1 MKRAYLFVSM
11 AVLLVMGF
19 VLAMILPATV
29 AAENSS
35 YTFAVLSTTD
45 MHGRS
50 TLRDV
55 ATQQEDLNN
64 MARVATIVKTQ
75 EEKYGKDNVL
85 LVDNGDTIQGNL
97 VAQYAIN
104 QETDQKN
111 PMIAAMEAIGY
122 DIWVMGNHEF
132 NFSPHQRDT
141 QVDYAAEAGIHTL
154 AANITLVEDGENVH
168 GEAVE
173 AGASFYDPYEIFTLD
188 AGGGRSVRVAVIG
201 LGNAANATWDIASN
215 YPNLQ
220 FNSPDNPEGLL
231 SQEIN
236 RWADQIVRA
245 NLADIIVVAAHSG
258 KGTDDNPEADGSLE
272 SQAYRCVGETSNM
285 DLLIYG
291 HDHTFNIEPVKNAQ
305 GREIY
310 IVNAGGSSVITSEF
324 TVTFDEEGAVAG
336 FTVANESTA
345 LADVA
350 PDETICAM
358 NEPWYEKTYNWA
370 SAPLGS
376 FDGGWD
382 EVIGQTQGKTNIQMV
397 CGQSALMDFIHKGQI
412 WSTWQSYET
421 EGIEGATVSIASA
434 VFAEDSWGGPISF
447 VPTDGSTISTL
458 ELSKLY
464 RYSNNLMCCIEM
476 TGEQLYNWMSMVA
489 DMYAVNDSGEAV
501 LAEGAS
507 IYGLDTFYGVDYTF
521 DLTKPLGQRVEYAR
535 YHGADLLELEG
546 TVRVALNSY
555 RLSGGY
561 GFFEATGLTEADCCW
576 TASKY
581 LGTDRSPVPT
591 QLGEY
596 VAHMGTVTPT
606 DPVAYGEDSQW
617 YLRTQRDP
625 LPFTDV
631 EEKDWY
637 YEAVYFTYTNGMMN
651 GMGGD
656 IFQPEGR
663 TTRAQIAT
671 LTHRLCGSVELPAI
685 LTEPFVDVRETDW
698 FYPGVLFAYNS
709 DIIRGQTE
717 TIFAPNA
724 SASRQDMITMLY
736 RMVVSAGL
744 KAETKGNLNQ
754 FADGSKVAPYARQ
767 AMSWAV
773 GEGLI
778 VGFDAGNGKME
789 IQPGGTTTRAQLATI
804 IMRFMNLE
812 FEVAP

>member
-1 MKRAYLFVSM
+1 MKRVYLFVSL
-11 AVLLVMGF
+11 ALLLV
-19 VLAMILPATV
+19 VCLAAAILPAAF
-29 AAENSS
+29 AAEDDT

-64 MARVATIVKTQ
+64 MARVATIIKSQ
-75 EEKYGKDNVL
+75 EDKYGEDNVL
-85 LVDNGDTIQGNL
+85 IIDNGDTIQGNL

-104 QETDQKN
+104 QKAGEKN

-122 DIWVMGNHEF
+122 DVWVMGNHEF
-132 NFSPHQRDT
+132 NFGPTQRNT
-141 QVDYAAEAGIHTL
+141 QVEYSAEAGIHTL
-154 AANITLVEDGENVH
+154 AANIVLVEDGKNIHGQNV
-168 GEAVE
+168 A
-173 AGASFYDPYEIFTLD
+173 AGNPFYDPYQIFALD
-188 AGGGRSVRVAVIG
+188 ADNGRSVRVAVIG
-201 LGNAANATWDIASN
+201 LGNAANTTWDIASN

-220 FNSPDNPEGLL
+220 FSSLENPEGLL
-231 SQEIN
+231 SYEIN
-236 RWADQIVRA
+236 LWADRIVRE

-258 KGTDDNPEADGSLE
+258 KGTDDTPNAGGSLE
-272 SQAYRCVGETSNM
+272 SQAYTCVGETTNM

-291 HDHTFNIEPVKNAQ
+291 HDHTFNIETVKNAHD
-305 GREIY
+305 REVY

-324 TVTFDEEGAVAG
+324 TVTFGPDGSIES
-336 FTVANESTA
+336 FTVANDSTA
-345 LADVA
+345 LADVE
-350 PDETICAM
+350 PDQAICEM
-358 NEPWYEKTYNWA
+358 NEPWYEKAYAWA
-370 SAPLGS
+370 SSPLGT

-382 EVIGQTQGKTNIQMV
+382 GLTAETRGKTNIQMV

-412 WSTWQSYET
+412 WSTWQSVET
-421 EGIEGATVSIASA
+421 EDIEGATVSIASA

-447 VPTDGSTISTL
+447 VPTDGTTISTL

-464 RYSNNLMCCIEM
+464 RYSNNLMCCIDM
-476 TGEQLYNWMSMVA
+476 TGQQLYNWMSAVA
-489 DMYAVNDSGEAV
+489 DMYAINENGEPC

-521 DLTKPLGQRVEYAR
+521 DLTRPLGQRVEYAR
-535 YHGADLLELEG
+535 YNGTELQELEG

-561 GFFEATGLTEADCCW
+561 GFHDATGLTETDCCW

-596 VAHMGTVTPT
+596 VAHMGTVTPD
-606 DPVAYGEDSQW
+606 DPVCHGFDSTW
-617 YLRTQRDP
+617 YLRTQEDP

-631 EEKDWY
+631 DEKDWY
-637 YEAVYFTYTNGMMN
+637 YEAVRVAFDSGMMN
-651 GMGGD
+651 GMGGG

-671 LTHRLCGSVELPAI
+671 LTHRLCGSVELPDI
-685 LTEPFVDVRETDW
+685 LTEPFLDVRETDW
-698 FYPGVLFAYNS
+698 FYPGVVFAYNS

-744 KAETKGNLNQ
+744 KADTDGELSQFVDGN
-754 FADGSKVAPYARQ
+754 KVAPYARE

-778 VGFDAGNGKME
+778 VGFCNTDGKME
-789 IQPGGTTTRAQLATI
+789 IQPSGTTTRAQLATI

-812 FEVAP
+812 FEVAR

>member
-1 MKRAYLFVSM
+1 MKRAYLFVSL
-11 AVLLVMGF
+11 AVLLVMGL
-19 VLAMILPATV
+19 VIAAILPATV
-29 AAENSS
+29 VAEDSS

-64 MARVATIVKTQ
+64 MARVATIVKAQ
-75 EEKYGKDNVL
+75 EEKYGKDNIL
-85 LVDNGDTIQGNL
+85 IIDNGDTIQGNL

-122 DIWVMGNHEF
+122 DVWVMGNHEF
-132 NFSPHQRDT
+132 NFGPLQRDT
-141 QVDYAAEAGIHTL
+141 QVGYAAEAGIHTL
-154 AANITLVEDGENVH
+154 AANITLVEDGRNIH

-188 AGGGRSVRVAVIG
+188 AGAGRSVRVAVIG

-220 FNSPDNPEGLL
+220 FTSPDNPDGLL

-236 RWADQIVRA
+236 RWADQIARA
-245 NLADIIVVAAHSG
+245 DLADIIVVAAHSG
-258 KGTDDNPEADGSLE
+258 KGTDNNPNAGGSLE
-272 SQAYRCVGETSNM
+272 SQAYCCVGETSNM

-324 TVTFDEEGAVAG
+324 TVTFDEDGAVAD
-336 FTVANESTA
+336 FTVATESTA
-345 LADVA
+345 LADVS
-350 PDETICAM
+350 PDEAICAM

-382 EVIGQTQGKTNIQMV
+382 DLTSQTQGKTNIQMV
-397 CGQSALMDFIHKGQI
+397 CGQTALMDFIHKGQI

-421 EGIEGATVSIASA
+421 EGIAGATVSIASA
-434 VFAEDSWGGPISF
+434 VFAEESRGGPISF

-464 RYSNNLMCCIEM
+464 RYSNNLMCCVDM
-476 TGEQLYNWMSMVA
+476 SGEQLYNWMSVVA
-489 DMYAVNDSGEAV
+489 DMYAVNDGGEAV

-535 YHGADLLELEG
+535 YNGTDLLELEG

-561 GFFEATGLTEADCCW
+561 GFFDATGLTEADCCW

-617 YLRTQRDP
+617 HLRTQRDP

-651 GMGGD
+651 GMGGE

-685 LTEPFVDVRETDW
+685 LTEPFVDVKETDW

-717 TIFAPNA
+717 TIFAPNV

-744 KAETKGNLNQ
+744 KAETTGNLNQ
-754 FADGSKVAPYARQ
+754 FTDGGKVAPYARQ